1 MLNKVYDN
9 IYTDEEKNQLDNYIL
24 NTVYRSPN
32 YAMEKELGRYYGVIQ
47 DKLMSYDSIGLFP
60 ENLLDKVRLLAEK
73 HFNVDGLQIF
83 DIIIIKYCT
92 DYGLVP
98 KLDMHKDGGILTKYT
113 IDYQHSSNIDW
124 GVMVEDKEFYLSD
137 NSALTFI
144 GTKQLHGRLSRKFN
158 PTDYVQNIFFQFT
171 EKRK

>member
-60 ENLLDKVRLLAEK
+60 ENLLDKVRVFAEK
-73 HFNVDGLQIF
+73 HFNIDGLQIF
-83 DIIIIKYCT
+83 DIIIIKYC
-92 DYGLVP
+92 
-98 KLDMHKDGGILTKYT
+98 IF
-113 IDYQHSSNIDW
+113 SN
-124 GVMVEDKEFYLSD
+124 
-137 NSALTFI
+137 
-144 GTKQLHGRLSRKFN
+144 
-158 PTDYVQNIFFQFT
+158 
-171 EKRK
+171 